1 MNKDVEINYST
12 SSRPGGQRRDKKKT
26 AVILH
31 HLPSDIILRV
41 DEQRLQSQ
49 NKKIAFQI
57 LARKLKKLRQRRK
70 KRIPTKI
77 PRYAKEA
84 RLKRKKHRSRK
95 KKLRRL
101 FDR

>member
-31 HLPSDIILRV
+31 HLPSDIIVRG
-41 DEQRLQSQ
+41 DEQRLQSPNQ
-49 NKKIAFQI
+49 KNAFSA
-57 LARKLKKLRQRRK
+57 LARKPKKVRQRRK

-84 RLKRKKHRSRK
+84 RLKRKKHRSQK